1 MNNDKRYQL
10 IKPIVSNNIYET
22 PTLKKASK
30 MCFAELMKGGGN
42 INDYTHFAIRD
53 VDNNEIFTYKIHNQ
67 NKNPDNLQNIK
78 LNPTI
83 TPDIANLININ
94 SKHKQFGGNEIN
106 INGLEPEKID
116 EQNNLQKLENTKIQ
130 LIDTKLDNVEAKID
144 LAKNEII
151 MTFNKTID
159 DLKTIIEKK
168 DVNKKE
174 DSCLIC

>member
-94 SKHKQFGGNEIN
+94 
-106 INGLEPEKID
+106 GLEPEKID